1 MDKPTAST
9 TIHSNN
15 LIMVDNEFYMKN
27 FKIKELLGDMWD
39 KYERFN
45 FNVIS
50 SWDTGTYPSLQL
62 TITGL
67 NWINLPLGEQTKIII
82 SGTGDP
88 IQYKNKQSNV
98 FLKPSSPV
106 VELKF
111 SFMDMA
117 TRTIVNNGPFCLLV
131 SINGIEETD
140 VINPN
145 PLNLQTANLYL
156 HSSWGESVNNNGS
169 IITFKNVKIKEL
181 LGDMWNKYD
190 KFKII
195 LNAYYNRNT
204 ITIQEYQRLIGIR
217 IKGFDFINIWD
228 YSINWTQFPDPYKD
242 IPMLGMT
249 ILFQNNYA
257 LRRFEGNWGC
267 VFNKPSN
274 SVIDLTL
281 YLYTVQNAT
290 TFTDSYNY
298 GTSSFFFTIIGV
310 K

>member
-1 MDKPTAST
+1 MDKESA
-9 TIHSNN
+9 TITFNSGRVSSMGSSN
-15 LIMVDNEFYMKN
+15 LEFTGVP
-27 FKIKELLGDMWD
+27 IKE
-39 KYERFN
+39 
-45 FNVIS
+45 I
-50 SWDTGTYPSLQL
+50 
-62 TITGL
+62 
-67 NWINLPLGEQTKIII
+67 
-82 SGTGDP
+82 
-88 IQYKNKQSNV
+88 
-98 FLKPSSPV
+98 
-106 VELKF
+106 
-111 SFMDMA
+111 
-117 TRTIVNNGPFCLLV
+117 
-131 SINGIEETD
+131 
-140 VINPN
+140 
-145 PLNLQTANLYL
+145 
-156 HSSWGESVNNNGS
+156 
-169 IITFKNVKIKEL
+169 

-242 IPMLGMT
+242 IPMLGISQINQSSYT
-249 ILFQNNYA
+249 
-257 LRRFEGNWGC
+257 LRRFESNWGC